1 MAVTDADII
10 ISLGLLTQVGTIQS
24 EAEAE
29 DSPPENTDADLTFA
43 EFTELYGMASEELA
57 NDLTRLKLTLTLLGD
72 TSAKRCITYLIAD
85 YSLTCQPN
93 WDAQKM
99 SFNQDTSIYQFSGRK
114 GSSYYTNYLRTLEN
128 SLKADPDY
136 IARKAGILIT

>member
-1 MAVTDADII
+1 MTVTEADII
-10 ISLGLLTQVGTIQS
+10 ISLGLLTQVGSIQT

-29 DSPPENTDADLTFA
+29 AFPVENADADLTFA
-43 EFTELYGMASEELA
+43 EFTELYNMASEELA

-72 TSAKRCITYLIAD
+72 VSAKRCITYLIAD
-85 YSLTCQPN
+85 YSLISQPN

-99 SFNQDTSIYQFSGRK
+99 SFNQDTSIYQFANRK
-114 GSSYYTNYLRTLEN
+114 GSSYFTNYLRTLDN
-128 SLKADPDY
+128 ALKADPDY

>member
-10 ISLGLLTQVGTIQS
+10 VSLGLLTQVGSIQTEAQS
-24 EAEAE
+24 EAEPE
-29 DSPPENTDADLTFA
+29 EGTDSDLTFA
-43 EFTELYGMASEELA
+43 EFTELYLMASEELA

-72 TSAKRCITYLIAD
+72 VSAKRCITYLIAD

-99 SFNQDTSIYQFSGRK
+99 SFNQDTSIYQFANRK
-114 GSSYYTNYLRTLEN
+114 GSSYFTNYLRTLN
-128 SLKADPDY
+128 NCLQADPDY
-136 IARKAGILIT
+136 ILRRAGVLIT